1 MEEET
6 IKVDGNFAVKV
17 GKMWVSK
24 QYSDV
29 ELKEQPNSLISFKE
43 AYELREKT
51 GGSIFM
57 FKPIELDLA
66 EIENL
71 KLAAE
76 ITKE

>member
-1 MEEET
+1 MQKE

-17 GKMWVSK
+17 GKLWVI
-24 QYSDV
+24 QRYDDI
-29 ELKEQPNSLISFKE
+29 ELKEQPTSLVSFKE
-43 AYELREKT
+43 AHELKEKT

-57 FKPIELDLA
+57 FKPVELDLT

>member
-1 MEEET
+1 MDNE

-17 GKMWVSK
+17 GKMWVRK
-24 QYSDV
+24 QYSDID
-29 ELKEQPNSLISFKE
+29 LKEQPTSLISFKE
-43 AYELREKT
+43 AYELKEKT